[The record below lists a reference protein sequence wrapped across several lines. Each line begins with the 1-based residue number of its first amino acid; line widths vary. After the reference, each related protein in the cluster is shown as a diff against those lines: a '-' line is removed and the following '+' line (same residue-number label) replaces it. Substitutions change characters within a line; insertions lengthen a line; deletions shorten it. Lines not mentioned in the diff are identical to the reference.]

1 MEGPLGWG
9 VTMVRVLWGGGLMGW
24 GVLWGKG
31 SYGVGGPVGW
41 GGAMVRGVWR
51 LIPMGWGGYGVW
63 VTMVGIIW
71 GGGSCG
77 VGGAVGWGSYGAV
90 GPVGSEVLWGGG
102 LLG

>member
-1 MEGPLGWG
+1 MGSG
-9 VTMVRVLWGGGLMGW
+9 VLWGGEELWLGGLW
-24 GVLWGKG
+24 
-31 SYGVGGPVGW
+31 S
-41 GGAMVRGVWR
+41 